1 MWISFNSL
9 SLWKTFTNMTLCSIC
24 CTFLGTATTPH
35 YDAELQTVT
44 IVWLLIGLWDILQFS
59 GVGFLFRLYHLYIIY
74 ISVWAHFCFNHGI
87 ISYNRF
93 ISNMSLSQL
102 MNVLC
107 LPVVSAL
114 YARALILRHR
124 GVQNPLVSDQGETV
138 PFAEDCH
145 ACCLLRIICS
155 V

>member
-1 MWISFNSL
+1 MPFFVVYEFLQESGWRSEGVFSL
-9 SLWKTFTNMTLCSIC
+9 QNFKEMYIFSS
-24 CTFLGTATTPH
+24 
-35 YDAELQTVT
+35 V
-44 IVWLLIGLWDILQFS
+44 S

-93 ISNMSLSQL
+93 ILNMSLSQL

-114 YARALILRHR
+114 YAHALFLRHR
-124 GVQNPLVSDQGETV
+124 GVQNPLVSGQGETV
-138 PFAEDCH
+138 PFAEDCR